1 MSQNDDSKVA
11 SAASEDEVVYDAD
24 APEPLNP
31 NTIKVTT
38 DVTRAVGSAEVR
50 VAPAGAGAGTG
61 AAVRHGAPRLE
72 MMGVHDN
79 GLPEDFIDSDDT
91 DGDDLVLDPGHEHHL
106 HQQQQ
111 DKKETVSLLW
121 VYFWWLF
128 FGFGW
133 VVALHWA
140 YLALL
145 YLRERQ
151 RRRIYA
157 CLAHMGSYWV
167 ASILFLVFRTEMG
180 MVAVPC
186 ADGAMSRD
194 CFMNEQPNAYKVYF
208 VLQAILIAFCL
219 IRWIVD
225 ACWIW
230 TLVAGIRLRHRQG
243 TTAR

>member
-31 NTIKVTT
+31 NTTKVTT

-61 AAVRHGAPRLE
+61 AAVRHGAPRVE

-151 RRRIYA
+151 RHPPPWRPPFPPH
-157 CLAHMGSYWV
+157 LLV
-167 ASILFLVFRTEMG
+167 LTTTFFFFLSF
-180 MVAVPC
+180 
-186 ADGAMSRD
+186 
-194 CFMNEQPNAYKVYF
+194 F
-208 VLQAILIAFCL
+208 
-219 IRWIVD
+219 
-225 ACWIW
+225 
-230 TLVAGIRLRHRQG
+230 
-243 TTAR
+243 